1 MLAKHMLELS
11 VLTRAEL
18 SIDVVCHLGRQRST
32 TRQAGQDV
40 SSSFPYNRTF
50 RRQPRYRERR
60 PPPTMKPT
68 AALALCTLLL
78 AALATTTCLADRCV
92 GVRQQPPGPGGGG
105 QLLALS
111 LGQANQR

>member
-1 MLAKHMLELS
+1 
-11 VLTRAEL
+11 
-18 SIDVVCHLGRQRST
+18 
-32 TRQAGQDV
+32 
-40 SSSFPYNRTF
+40 
-50 RRQPRYRERR
+50 
-60 PPPTMKPT
+60 MKPT